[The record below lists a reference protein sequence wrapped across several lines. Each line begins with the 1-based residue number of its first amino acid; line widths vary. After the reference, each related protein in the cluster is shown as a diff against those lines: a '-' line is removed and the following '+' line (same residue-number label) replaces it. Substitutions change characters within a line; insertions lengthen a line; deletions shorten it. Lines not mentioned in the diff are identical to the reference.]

1 MSTARPWLA
10 AAAMLSAA
18 VVAFAAPSAASA
30 DATTCANTALT
41 PVIGATAPV
50 EQAVVCLLNVQRAA
64 AGLPALSD
72 SPLLDAAAGAY
83 AQKMVAEDFFGHVSP
98 DGSTLASRL
107 DAVGYDYDAAGE
119 DIGYGTGTDATA
131 AAMVAAWMAS
141 AEHRANILEPA
152 FAEVGVGV
160 APGAPGFATGA
171 TYVADFGSRA
181 SDGSTSAAPAATTAA
196 ATPRPR
202 HRRVRRARR
211 CTVRRAHRHLCR
223 MPHHRHRTSR
233 T

>member
-10 AAAMLSAA
+10 AATMLSAA
-18 VVAFAAPSAASA
+18 VCALAAPTAASA
-30 DATTCANTALT
+30 DTTTCANAALT
-41 PVIGATAPV
+41 PAIGATAPV
-50 EQAVVCLLNVQRAA
+50 QQAVVCLLNVQRAA

-72 SPLLDAAAGAY
+72 APLLDAAAGAY
-83 AQKMVAEDFFGHVSP
+83 AQKMVAEDFFDHVSP

-107 DAVGYDYDAAGE
+107 AAVGYDYGAAGE

-160 APGAPGFATGA
+160 APGAPGLASGA
-171 TYVADFGSRA
+171 TYVADFGTRA
-181 SDGSTSAAPAATTAA
+181 SGGSGAAAPAASTATAA
-196 ATPRPR
+196 PRTS
-202 HRRVRRARR
+202 HRRTRAKR
-211 CTVRRAHRHLCR
+211 CTRRRAHRHLCR
-223 MPHHRHRTSR
+223 MPHRRHRTR
-233 T
+233 TA